1 MPMPLTLIRRITS
14 PAVLAVTLLG
24 VAPLAPSLPAA
35 DSDQVVVETINRY
48 LRQGWSDNEVTAS
61 PRASDG
67 EFARRVSLDV
77 LGHIPRYA
85 ELVTLL
91 DNEDP
96 DRRPRFVET
105 LLDDEDYV
113 KNWTTI
119 WGNLLVGRT
128 NNQGG
133 RRALEGWLRRAFARN
148 KPYDRFVF
156 ELISAEGTSQ
166 GNPAVNFLASH
177 LNNGAVPATAITARL
192 FLGLQIQC
200 TQCHN
205 HPFNDWKQSQ
215 FWSMNAFFD
224 GTRRLGARDAFRLVD
239 MPSKGV
245 KFFEKRSGLTEAAKR
260 EFVDGTAVPIDD
272 QVQPRVQLAEL
283 MTDASKP
290 YLARAIVN
298 RTWGHFFGFG
308 FTRPIDDMGP
318 HNPVSH
324 PELLDYLAEQFRTAG
339 FDQKRLI
346 RWITSCQSYNL
357 TSRFADGEKNSDD
370 NPAAGTTPLFSKM
383 YVKGF
388 RAEQLYDS
396 LIIATN
402 AHMTGRKF
410 EAAEN
415 QRRTWL
421 RQFVQTFGT
430 DENDESTTFNG
441 TIPQA
446 LLMMNGALISNAVAT
461 TKGSLLQQVV
471 DSPTGDIRPARAG
484 SKKRPP
490 RTSKA
495 AKIRAQQQ
503 IKNRYKTIP
512 RKIQTLFLV
521 ALQRKPSEN
530 EMAALDRVFRG
541 GGNGDPI
548 DGLQDVFWAV
558 LNSNEFVTNH

>member
-1 MPMPLTLIRRITS
+1 MIKALLHRRAFTS
-14 PAVLAVTLLG
+14 TVSACVLLVL
-24 VAPLAPSLPAA
+24 VALPRSTPAA
-35 DSDQVVVETINRY
+35 DSDKVVVKTINKH
-48 LRQGWSDNEVTAS
+48 LRQGWSDNEVVAS
-61 PRASDG
+61 PRAEDG

-77 LGHIPRYA
+77 LGHIPRYS
-85 ELVTLL
+85 ELVELT
-91 DNEDP
+91 DSKDP
-96 DRRPRFVET
+96 DSREQFVEK

-113 KNWTTI
+113 RNWTTI

-133 RRALEGWLRRAFARN
+133 RQALDRWLRRAFARN
-148 KPYDRFVF
+148 MPYNRFVF
-156 ELISAEGTSQ
+156 ELVSAEGTSRE
-166 GNPAVNFLASH
+166 NPAVNFLASH

-192 FLGLQIQC
+192 FLGLQVQC

-224 GTRRLGARDAFRLVD
+224 GTRRLGARDAFRLID

-245 KFFEKRSGLTEAAKR
+245 KFFEKRSGLQEAALRK
-260 EFVDGTAVPIDD
+260 FVDGTSVKIDD
-272 QVQPRVQLAEL
+272 QAQPRLQLARL
-283 MTDASKP
+283 MTDAAKP

-298 RTWGHFFGFG
+298 RTWGYFFGFG

-324 PELLDYLAEQFRTAG
+324 PELLDYISDQFRLAG

-346 RWITSCQSYNL
+346 RWITSSEAYNL
-357 TSRFADGEKNSDD
+357 TSQFSEKNGDD
-370 NPAAGTTPLFSKM
+370 DPAAGTTPLFSRM

-402 AHMTGRKF
+402 AHKTGRDF
-410 EAAEN
+410 DAAEN

-446 LLMMNGALISNAVAT
+446 LLMMNGALINSAVAT
-461 TKGSLLQQVV
+461 TNGSLLQQVV
-471 DSPTGDIRPARAG
+471 DSPSGDIRPVKTGA
-484 SKKRPP
+484 KKRPS
-490 RTSKA
+490 RTK
-495 AKIRAQQQ
+495 KVTRLRAQQQ
-503 IKNRYKTIP
+503 LKNRYKAIP
-512 RKIQTLFLV
+512 RKIETLFLV
-521 ALQRKPSEN
+521 ALQRKPSDT
-530 EMAALDRVFRG
+530 EMAALNQVFKEG
-541 GGNGDPI
+541 GKGDPI
-548 DGLQDVFWAV
+548 AGLQDVFWAV
-558 LNSNEFVTNH
+558 LNSNEFITNH

>member
-1 MPMPLTLIRRITS
+1 MPMTLQHCMRRGNWW
-14 PAVLAVTLLG
+14 VLAGTLL
-24 VAPLAPSLPAA
+24 AWSSLAHPLPAA
-35 DSDQVVVETINRY
+35 DSDQVVIQTINKHV
-48 LRQGWSDNEVTAS
+48 RQGWSDNEVAAS
-61 PRASDG
+61 QRASDG

-77 LGHIPRYA
+77 LGHIPRYSELTQFLDGPEA
-85 ELVTLL
+85 E
-91 DNEDP
+91 
-96 DRRPRFVET
+96 RRQRFVEM
-105 LLDDEDYV
+105 LLDDEDYA

-133 RRALEGWLRRAFARN
+133 RQALDRWLRRAFARN
-148 KPYDRFVF
+148 MPYDRFVF
-156 ELISAEGTSQ
+156 ELVSAEGTSQ
-166 GNPAVNFLASH
+166 ENPAVNFLVSH

-192 FLGLQIQC
+192 FLGLQVQC

-239 MPSKGV
+239 LPAKGV
-245 KFFEKRSGLTEAAKR
+245 KFFEKRSGLQEAAMR
-260 EFVDGTAVPIDD
+260 RFVDGTSVTIDD
-272 QVQPRVQLAEL
+272 QQQPRLQLAKL

-298 RTWGHFFGFG
+298 RTWGHFFGHG

-346 RWITSCQSYNL
+346 RWITASEPYNL
-357 TSRFADGEKNSDD
+357 TSRFGEKNSSD
-370 NPAAGTTPLFSKM
+370 NPAAGTTPLFSRM

-402 AHMTGRKF
+402 AHKVGRNF

-446 LLMMNGALISNAVAT
+446 LLMMNGALINNAVT
-461 TKGSLLQQVV
+461 TTNGSLLQQVV
-471 DSPTGDIRPARAG
+471 DSASGDIRPTKTGNTKRA
-484 SKKRPP
+484 P
-490 RTSKA
+490 RTKRA
-495 AKIRAQQQ
+495 IKIRAQQQ
-503 IKNRYKTIP
+503 IKNRYRSIP
-512 RKIQTLFLV
+512 RKIETLFLI
-521 ALQRKPSEN
+521 ALQRKPTEP
-530 EMAALDRVFRG
+530 EMTALGQVFKE

-548 DGLQDVFWAV
+548 SGLQDVFWAV

>member
-105 LLDDEDYV
+105 LLDDEGYV

-166 GNPAVNFLASH
+166 ENPAVNFLASH

-239 MPSKGV
+239 MPSKG
-245 KFFEKRSGLTEAAKR
+245 
-260 EFVDGTAVPIDD
+260 
-272 QVQPRVQLAEL
+272 
-283 MTDASKP
+283 
-290 YLARAIVN
+290 
-298 RTWGHFFGFG
+298 
-308 FTRPIDDMGP
+308 
-318 HNPVSH
+318 
-324 PELLDYLAEQFRTAG
+324 
-339 FDQKRLI
+339 
-346 RWITSCQSYNL
+346 
-357 TSRFADGEKNSDD
+357 
-370 NPAAGTTPLFSKM
+370 
-383 YVKGF
+383 
-388 RAEQLYDS
+388 
-396 LIIATN
+396 
-402 AHMTGRKF
+402 
-410 EAAEN
+410 
-415 QRRTWL
+415 
-421 RQFVQTFGT
+421 
-430 DENDESTTFNG
+430 
-441 TIPQA
+441 
-446 LLMMNGALISNAVAT
+446 
-461 TKGSLLQQVV
+461 
-471 DSPTGDIRPARAG
+471 
-484 SKKRPP
+484 
-490 RTSKA
+490 
-495 AKIRAQQQ
+495 
-503 IKNRYKTIP
+503 
-512 RKIQTLFLV
+512 
-521 ALQRKPSEN
+521 
-530 EMAALDRVFRG
+530 
-541 GGNGDPI
+541 
-548 DGLQDVFWAV
+548 
-558 LNSNEFVTNH
+558 